1 MRTKVQLWR
10 DSSAVTGTVRFA
22 DAAHLRAEF
31 QPDSLLAPATDY
43 RFVVTQGIAT

>member
-1 MRTKVQLWR
+1 MP
-10 DSSAVTGTVRFA
+10 
-22 DAAHLRAEF
+22 AHLRAEF